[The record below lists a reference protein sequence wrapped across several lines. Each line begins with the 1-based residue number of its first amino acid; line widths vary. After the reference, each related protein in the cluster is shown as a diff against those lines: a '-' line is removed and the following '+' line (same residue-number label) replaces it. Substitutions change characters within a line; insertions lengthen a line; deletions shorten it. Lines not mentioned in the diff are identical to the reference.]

1 MTPDA
6 RRTQAERRAETRAAL
21 LAAALDAFAT
31 DGYDGVGTEAIVRAA
46 GVTRGALYHH
56 FADKADLLAAVVA
69 EVADNVS
76 STIAG
81 SLGDL
86 DPDDTL
92 AVLVAGVDA
101 WLDACAE
108 PAVQRIL
115 LIDGPRVLGWDR
127 WRELGMRAGAGLI
140 EALLLDGIA
149 RGTIPDQP
157 VTPLVHVLV
166 GALDEAALYVARA
179 DDPVT
184 ARREVAAVLRNLA
197 AVVVTSA

>member
-21 LAAALDAFAT
+21 LAAALDAFAA

-69 EVADNVS
+69 EVADGVS

-86 DPDDTL
+86 DPEDTL
-92 AVLVAGVDA
+92 GVLVAGVDA

-149 RGTIPDQP
+149 RGAIPDQP
-157 VTPLVHVLV
+157 VAPLVHVLV

-197 AVVVTSA
+197 AVVVTSG